1 MDLEMKIDRSVGSLP
16 IYRQLSKILEVEIR
30 DNYVTGDLLPSEH
43 ELAQRYQVNRHT
55 LRRAVDELIGF
66 GFVDRIHGKGTVVL
80 QTPINY
86 AINGAT
92 RFTETLESQGRRT
105 VSRILDKGRTTAR
118 GGVARRLRIAEKSPV
133 IYIETMR
140 EVDALP
146 FCTSTHFFP
155 YPDFSAF
162 QFDYKGGSLHDF
174 IDHRFGIKLKRIL
187 SLISSV
193 MPAKEDAR
201 RLKVPRNVP
210 MLRAKSLNVNSL
222 DGWPVEYVVTRFRG
236 DAVQLSVEP

>member
-1 MDLEMKIDRSVGSLP
+1 MESEIKIDRNAGSLP
-16 IYRQLSKILEVEIR
+16 VYRQLSKILEVEIR
-30 DNYVTGDLLPSEH
+30 DNYETGDLLPSEQ
-43 ELAQRYQVNRHT
+43 ELAERFQVNRHT
-55 LRRAVDELIGF
+55 LRRAVDELIGI

-92 RFTETLESQGRRT
+92 RFTETLASQGRRT
-105 VSRILDKGRTTAR
+105 VSRILENGQATAH
-118 GGVARRLRIAEKSPV
+118 GGVARRLRIPEASPI

-140 EVDALP
+140 EVDGLP

-155 YPDFSAF
+155 YPDYSLV
-162 QFDYKGGSLHDF
+162 QYDYTGGSLHGF
-174 IDHRFGIKLKRIL
+174 IQDKFGIQLRRIL

-193 MPAKEDAR
+193 MPIKEDAK
-201 RLKVPRNVP
+201 RLKIPRNIPV
-210 MLRAKSLNVNSL
+210 LRVKSLNVNAL

-236 DAVQLSVEP
+236 DTVQLSVEP